1 MTEFDLKQAQLQTL
15 MHTRNLDALLL
26 QRVSSFAWA
35 TCGAA
40 SYVNTA
46 STTGAGS
53 LLILRGEPY
62 TLKSASGEAAR
73 LPTRGAI
80 YLLTNAIEAPRF
92 EQEEGLAAQGWQFA
106 VTPWHTPA
114 GHLER
119 LTANLRVGSDFPTPG
134 MEDVSADLARLRM
147 NLQPAEVERFRALG
161 ALSAAAM
168 RAALSATQPGMTE
181 MEIAAR
187 LEAETQARGA
197 QPIVVLVATD
207 ERIFKFRHPLPTAKK
222 MDKYAMLVLCAR
234 QKGLVASI
242 TRLVHF
248 GKLPDEL
255 RRKSL
260 ATARV
265 DAAAIRV
272 TVPGR
277 TLAQV
282 FAQIQAAY
290 AAVGFP
296 EEWHLHHQ
304 GGPAGYEPREVTANP
319 QSGVEVAAGQ
329 VYAWNPSITG
339 TKSEDSVLITPGGFE
354 VLTPTPDLPT
364 LDIDGFPRPAIL
376 EM

>member
-1 MTEFDLKQAQLQTL
+1 MTEFDLKQAQLQAL
-15 MHTRNLDALLL
+15 MHARNLDALLL

-46 STTGAGS
+46 STTGAGT

-73 LPTRGAI
+73 IPTRGAI

-92 EQEEGLAAQGWQFA
+92 EQEEGLAGQGWQFA

-114 GHLER
+114 GHLEH
-119 LTANLRVGSDFPTPG
+119 LTANLRLGSDFPTPG
-134 MEDVSADLARLRM
+134 AVDISADLTRLRM

-161 ALSAAAM
+161 TLSAAAM
-168 RAALSATQPGMTE
+168 TAALEAARPGMTE
-181 MEIAAR
+181 MEIAAL

-207 ERIFKFRHPLPTAKK
+207 ERIFKFRHPLPTVKK

-248 GKLPDEL
+248 GKLTPEL
-255 RRKSL
+255 QAKSR
-260 ATARV
+260 ATAAV
-265 DAAAIRV
+265 DAAAIRA
-272 TVPGR
+272 TQPGR

-282 FAQIQAAY
+282 FAEIQSAY
-290 AAVGFP
+290 AAAGYP
-296 EEWHLHHQ
+296 DEWHLHHQ
-304 GGPAGYEPREVTANP
+304 GGPAGYEPREATANP

-339 TKSEDSVLITPGGFE
+339 TKSEDSVLITTQGAE
-354 VLTPTPDLPT
+354 VLTPTPSLPVIE
-364 LDIDGFPRPAIL
+364 IDGFPRPAIW
-376 EM
+376 ER

>member
-1 MTEFDLKQAQLQTL
+1 MTEFETKQAQLQAL
-15 MHTRNLDALLL
+15 MHARNLDALLL

-62 TLKSASGEAAR
+62 ELKSISGAVAR

-134 MEDVSADLARLRM
+134 ALDVSADLVRLRM
-147 NLQPAEVERFRALG
+147 NLQPAEVERFRSLG

-168 RAALSATQPGMTE
+168 TAALGTVHPGMTE

-222 MDKYAMLVLCAR
+222 MEQYAMLVLCAR

-248 GKLPDEL
+248 GKLTAEL
-255 RRKSL
+255 QRKSL
-260 ATARV
+260 ATAQV
-265 DAAAIRV
+265 DAAAIRA
-272 TVPGR
+272 TQPGR
-277 TLAQV
+277 TLGQV
-282 FAQIQAAY
+282 FAHIQSAY
-290 AAVGFP
+290 AAAGFP

-304 GGPAGYEPREVTANP
+304 GGPAGYEPREATANP
-319 QSGVEVAAGQ
+319 ASGVEVAAGQ

-339 TKSEDSVLITPGGFE
+339 TKSEDSVLITPQGFE
-354 VLTPTPDLPT
+354 VLTPTPDLPV
-364 LDIDGFPRPAIL
+364 LDIEGFPRPAIV
-376 EM
+376 ER